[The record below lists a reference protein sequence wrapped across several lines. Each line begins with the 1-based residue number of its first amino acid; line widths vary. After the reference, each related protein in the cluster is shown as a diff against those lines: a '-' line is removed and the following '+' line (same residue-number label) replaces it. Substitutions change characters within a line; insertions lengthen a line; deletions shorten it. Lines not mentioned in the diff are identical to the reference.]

1 MAQTVNRNL
10 NVAITG
16 DSKGFVAANNKAVNS
31 GKRYEKQ
38 VKRING
44 ANKKF
49 GDSFKRAANSTSVL
63 NGPLN
68 GLSGRLSALG
78 SGFNTLGPST
88 LAAGV
93 AITAFATALASS
105 VSKASQLQVE
115 MGRLD
120 ALVKA
125 TGGAAGFTAQEID
138 EQSRA
143 IGRNTLSNASEMRK
157 AAGILLT
164 FRTIQG
170 DTFKET
176 LKLTQDMAAVM
187 GTSASAA
194 AVQFGKALEDP
205 TTGLTALKRS
215 GISFSEAEK
224 EVIKDLQQSGQLF
237 EAQALVISKL
247 QTQIGGAGAGENV
260 GLIGATD
267 ALSENWT
274 ELLETL
280 GQSTGASDAVNSFF
294 SMMSKGISNLNAKLS
309 ETDVEKFERLRKEI
323 MQAAVVSSSAPNND
337 ALKYKLKQLQEEYE
351 ATRIVINK
359 RVEFEAAAKK
369 TSLENQ
375 KKIEDEANVARQQ
388 KLDEGI
394 ATELEKQ
401 NEKNLK
407 LQEMALLAEDKKIE
421 AEALRYERIQEQ
433 TEIELNAFREKFGM
447 QESIEAEYRERQ
459 ANEEALHQSRLTK
472 INDAET
478 KKRQKTEL
486 QYSKTITDM
495 RMQVANQ
502 AVDALSSMTEEGSK
516 AHKVLFLAS
525 KALAVGQI
533 LINTQVAAVR
543 ALAELGPIAGPPAA
557 ATITSL
563 GYASAGIVAA
573 TGLAGIAHGGLDN
586 VPKEATYLLDK
597 NERVLS
603 PNQNKDLTTFL
614 NNEEERAGSGS
625 VNVVFEITTNDA
637 GSFTNS
643 IVENQDVIEGIII
656 NAFDRVGVSGGL
668 N

>member
-10 NVAITG
+10 NLAITG
-16 DSKGFVAANNKAVNS
+16 DSKGFVAANDKAVNS
-31 GKRYEKQ
+31 GKRFEKQ

-49 GDSFKRAANSTSVL
+49 GDGFKRAANSASVL

-68 GLSGRLSALG
+68 GVSGRLSALG
-78 SGFNTLGPST
+78 TGFGTLGPLT
-88 LAAGV
+88 LGAGV

-120 ALVKA
+120 ALIKS

-170 DTFKET
+170 ETFKET

-215 GISFSEAEK
+215 GVSFSEAEK

-237 EAQALVISKL
+237 EAQTLVISKL

-260 GLIGATD
+260 GLVGSTD
-267 ALSENWT
+267 ELSENWT
-274 ELLETL
+274 ELLEKL
-280 GQSTGASDAVNSFF
+280 GQTTGASEAVTSFF
-294 SMMSKGISNLNAKLS
+294 SMMSNGVSNLNAKLS

-323 MQAAVVSSSAPNND
+323 MQAAVISGSAPNDD
-337 ALKYKLKQLQEEYE
+337 ASKYRLKQLQEEYK
-351 ATRIVINK
+351 ATGRAINK
-359 RVEFEAAAKK
+359 RVEFETSAKK
-369 TSLENQ
+369 ASLESQ
-375 KKIEDEANVARQQ
+375 KQLEEEASAARQQ

-401 NEKNLK
+401 NGKNLK

-421 AEALRYERIQEQ
+421 AEAFRYERIQEQ
-433 TEIELNAFREKFGM
+433 TVIELNAFREKFGM

-459 ANEEALHQSRLTK
+459 ANEEALHQAKITK
-472 INDAET
+472 IKDAET
-478 KKRQKTEL
+478 KKQQKVEA
-486 QYSKTITDM
+486 QYSKTIGGM
-495 RMQVANQ
+495 RNQVANQ
-502 AVDALSSMTEEGSK
+502 AIDALSSMTEEGSK

-533 LINTQVAAVR
+533 LVNTQVAAVR
-543 ALAELGPIAGPPAA
+543 ALAELGPVAGPPAA

-573 TGLAGIAHGGLDN
+573 TALAGVAHGGLEN

-603 PNQNKDLTTFL
+603 PNQNKDLTSFL
-614 NNEEERAGSGS
+614 NNKEERDGGS

-637 GSFTNS
+637 GSFANS
-643 IVENQDVIEGIII
+643 IVENQDVIEGIIV

>member
-10 NVAITG
+10 NLAITG
-16 DSKGFVAANNKAVNS
+16 DSKGFVAANDKAVNS
-31 GKRYEKQ
+31 GKRFEKQ

-49 GDSFKRAANSTSVL
+49 GDGFKRAANSASVL

-68 GLSGRLSALG
+68 GVSGRLSALG
-78 SGFNTLGPST
+78 TGFGTLGPLT
-88 LAAGV
+88 LGAGV

-120 ALVKA
+120 ALIKS

-170 DTFKET
+170 ETFKET

-215 GISFSEAEK
+215 GVSFSEAEK

-237 EAQALVISKL
+237 EAQTLVISKL

-260 GLIGATD
+260 GLVGSTD
-267 ALSENWT
+267 ELSENWT
-274 ELLETL
+274 ELLEKL
-280 GQSTGASDAVNSFF
+280 GQTTGASNAVTSFF
-294 SMMSKGISNLNAKLS
+294 SMMSNGVSNLNAKLS

-323 MQAAVVSSSAPNND
+323 MQAAVISGSAPNDD
-337 ALKYKLKQLQEEYE
+337 ASKYRLKQLQEEYK
-351 ATRIVINK
+351 ATGRAINK
-359 RVEFEAAAKK
+359 RVEFETSAKK
-369 TSLENQ
+369 ASLESQ
-375 KKIEDEANVARQQ
+375 KQLEEEASAARQQ

-401 NEKNLK
+401 NGKNLK

-421 AEALRYERIQEQ
+421 AEAFRYERIQEQ
-433 TEIELNAFREKFGM
+433 TVIELNAFREKFGM

-459 ANEEALHQSRLTK
+459 ANEEALHQAKITK
-472 INDAET
+472 IKDAET
-478 KKRQKTEL
+478 KKQQKVEA
-486 QYSKTITDM
+486 QYSKTIGGM
-495 RMQVANQ
+495 RNQVANQ
-502 AVDALSSMTEEGSK
+502 AIDALSSMTEEGSK

-533 LINTQVAAVR
+533 LVNTQVAAVR
-543 ALAELGPIAGPPAA
+543 ALAELGPVAGPPAA

-573 TGLAGIAHGGLDN
+573 TALAGVAHGGLEN

-603 PNQNKDLTTFL
+603 PNQNKDLTSFL
-614 NNEEERAGSGS
+614 NNKEERDGGS

-637 GSFTNS
+637 GSFANS
-643 IVENQDVIEGIII
+643 IVENQDVIEGIIV

>member
-1 MAQTVNRNL
+1 MAQTVNKNL
-10 NVAITG
+10 NIAITG
-16 DSKGFVAANNKAVNS
+16 DSKGYVAANDKAINS

-49 GDSFKRAANSTSVL
+49 GEGFKRAANSASIL

-68 GLSGRLSALG
+68 GISGRLSALG
-78 SGFNTLGPST
+78 TGFSTLGGPV

-93 AITAFATALASS
+93 AVTAFSAALASS

-120 ALVKA
+120 ALIKS

-170 DTFKET
+170 ETFKET

-215 GISFSEAEK
+215 GVSFSEAEK

-260 GLIGATD
+260 GLVGATD
-267 ALSENWT
+267 ALGESWT
-274 ELLETL
+274 ELLETI
-280 GQSTGASDAVNSFF
+280 GKTSGASSVMETFFNTMAKGADKLTNFIDEDDAEKQVRLFNELLELR
-294 SMMSKGISNLNAKLS
+294 MTPAANPRAQAGRDEQIKAKEKELKEVTTRTKNAAEEQAKAYKESKN
-309 ETDVEKFERLRKEI
+309 T
-323 MQAAVVSSSAPNND
+323 Q
-337 ALKYKLKQLQEEYE
+337 KQLDE
-351 ATRIVINK
+351 
-359 RVEFEAAAKK
+359 
-369 TSLENQ
+369 
-375 KKIEDEANVARQQ
+375 EANAARQQ

-407 LQEMALLAEDKKIE
+407 LQEMALLAEEKNIE
-421 AEALRYERIQEQ
+421 AEVLRYERIQEQ

-459 ANEEALHQSRLTK
+459 ANEEALHQAKITK
-472 INDAET
+472 I
-478 KKRQKTEL
+478 KKKQVSDDKIQADKKVRDEINAIDQRYKH
-486 QYSKTITDM
+486 SKAFFGNLAT
-495 RMQVANQ
+495 
-502 AVDALSSMTEEGSK
+502 LSSSGNKKIAAIGK
-516 AHKVLFLAS
+516 AAAISQATIDGIAAVQ
-525 KALAVGQI
+525 KALASAPPPV
-533 LINTQVAAVR
+533 NY
-543 ALAELGPIAGPPAA
+543 ALAASVGVATAA
-557 ATITSL
+557 N
-563 GYASAGIVAA
+563 VAQI
-573 TGLAGIAHGGLDN
+573 AGIAHGGLEN

-603 PNQNKDLTTFL
+603 PNQNKDLTSFL
-614 NNEEERAGSGS
+614 NNKEERDGGS

-637 GSFTNS
+637 GSFANS
-643 IVENQDVIEGIII
+643 IVENQDVIEGIIV
-656 NAFDRVGVSGGL
+656 NAFDRVGVNGGL